1 MITSQSIVPI
11 SVGLIAA
18 SIDTSR
24 AAVQRSTTLFA
35 FEGELILG
43 AQSKVL
49 SVIAKPEVLS

>member
-35 FEGELILG
+35 VEGELILG